1 MALYRANGVVL
12 RTYKLGEAD
21 RIIIL
26 FTRGHGKVR
35 AVAKGVRRTRSKFGS
50 RLEPGCVASLQLYEG
65 RNLDVITQV
74 ETEQLH
80 PNLRTDIDR
89 FGRATVLLEIVDQV
103 GQEGEP
109 NPALYKLLAGALAE
123 LDRGGNPLVVPAF
136 AAKVLALEGVA
147 PMLDACVS
155 CGSTERLVAI
165 EIHEGG
171 VLCHNCRRGEAMSE
185 AARQTLIMVFAGHV
199 RHVLQTT
206 PPEVSDELEHLASR
220 MLEQHLERRLRTSTL
235 LYQQVHPAS

>member
-1 MALYRANGVVL
+1 ML

-50 RLEPGCVASLQLYEG
+50 RLEPGCVVSLQLYEG
-65 RNLDVITQV
+65 RNLDVITQA

-89 FGRATVLLEIVDQV
+89 FARATVLLEIVDQV

-109 NPALYKLLAGALAE
+109 NPALFKLLAGALGE
-123 LDRGGNPLVVPAF
+123 LDRVGNPLVVPAF

-147 PMLDACVS
+147 PMLNACVN
-155 CGSTERLVAI
+155 CGATERLVTI

-171 VLCHNCRRGEAMSE
+171 VLCHQCRRGEPMSE
-185 AARQTLIMVFAGHV
+185 DARQALMLVFAGRV
-199 RHVLQTT
+199 RQVLETT
-206 PPEVSDELEHLASR
+206 SPAVSSELEHLASR
-220 MLEQHLERRLRTSTL
+220 MLEQHLERRLRTSAL
-235 LYQQVHPAS
+235 IHQQMHPAG

>member
-1 MALYRANGVVL
+1 MALYRDSGIVL

-35 AVAKGVRRTRSKFGS
+35 AVAKGVRRTKSKFGS
-50 RLEPGCVASLQLYEG
+50 RLEPGGVVALQLYEG
-65 RNLDVITQV
+65 RNLDVVTQV

-80 PNLRTDIDR
+80 ANLRGDMDR

-123 LDRGGNPLVVPAF
+123 LDRDGNRLVVPAF

-147 PMLDACVS
+147 PMLEACVN
-155 CGSTERLVAI
+155 CGSTERLVSI

-171 VLCHNCRRGEAMSE
+171 VLCHNCRRGEPISE
-185 AARQTLIMVFAGHV
+185 AARQTLIMIFAGHV
-199 RHVLQTT
+199 RHVLATT
-206 PPEVSDELEHLASR
+206 SPEVSEELEHLASR
-220 MLEQHLERRLRTSTL
+220 MLEQHLERRLRTSAL
-235 LYQQVHPAS
+235 LYQQVHPN